1 MLGSLLLGSL
11 LDFVLIIYFNNFVA
25 RQLRLEFPGAIYHIT
40 SRGNARQ
47 DIFLDDEDRRNFL
60 NLIGK
65 EIKQQRWRC
74 YSYCLMNNHYHL
86 VIETPEGNL
95 ISGMRRLN
103 GVYTQMFHR
112 RHGRVGHLFQ
122 GRYKSIIVD
131 QEGYLLELCRYVV
144 LNPVRAG
151 IIDKPQQWRWSSYG
165 CTVGLRKEPSWLDA
179 KWILEQFSYYEEKSA
194 RDQYRRFVLDGIG
207 GPSPWDGLK
216 GQIWLGSKVFLENMD
231 RLINRESVKN
241 VPITQTL
248 PARPTKF
255 EVLESVA
262 RVYGL
267 SMDEVIYRRDQ
278 GAYKAVVYLLRRLVN
293 LDLKTVAKEFGIS
306 TTRVSKIQGEI
317 EKMDKIDINLQKLLR
332 KYKVK
337 Q

>member
-1 MLGSLLLGSL
+1 M
-11 LDFVLIIYFNNFVA
+11 LDFILAIYFNNFMA

-40 SRGNARQ
+40 SRGNSRQ
-47 DIFLDDEDRRNFL
+47 DTFLNDEDRRSFL
-60 NLIGK
+60 NLVGK
-65 EIKQQRWRC
+65 EIEQQRWRC
-74 YSYCLMNNHYHL
+74 YSYCLMKNHYHL
-86 VIETPEGNL
+86 VIETPDGNL

-103 GVYTQMFHR
+103 GVYTQMFNR
-112 RHGRVGHLFQ
+112 KHGRVGHLFQ

-131 QEGYLLELCRYVV
+131 REGYLLELCRYVV

-151 IIDKPQQWRWSSYG
+151 IVDKPEQWEWSSYG
-165 CTVGLRKEPSWLDA
+165 RTVGLGEEPIWLDS
-179 KWILEQFSYYEEKSA
+179 KWILEQFSNDKKSA
-194 RDQYRRFVLDGIG
+194 HDQYRRFVLDGIR
-207 GPSPWDGLK
+207 GPSPWEGLK
-216 GQIWLGSKVFLENMD
+216 GQIWLGSKGFLENMD
-231 RLINRESVKN
+231 RLINRGSVKN

-306 TTRVSKIQGEI
+306 TTRVSEIQGEI
-317 EKMDKIDINLQKLLR
+317 EKMDKIDINLQ
-332 KYKVK
+332 
-337 Q
+337 

>member
-1 MLGSLLLGSL
+1 M
-11 LDFVLIIYFNNFVA
+11 LDFVLIVYFHNIMA

-47 DIFLDDEDRRNFL
+47 EIFLDDEDRRSFL
-60 NLIGK
+60 YLIGK
-65 EIKQQRWRC
+65 EMQQQRWRC
-74 YSYCLMNNHYHL
+74 YSFCLMNNHYHL

-103 GVYTQMFHR
+103 GVYTQMFNR

-131 QEGYLLELCRYVV
+131 REGYLLELCRYVV

-151 IIDKPQQWRWSSYG
+151 IVEGPEQWRWSSYN
-165 CTVGLRKEPSWLDA
+165 CTVGLREGLSWLDT
-179 KWILEQFSYYEEKSA
+179 KWILEQFSYDEKSA

-207 GPSPWDGLK
+207 GPRPWEGLK
-216 GQIWLGSKVFLENMD
+216 GQIWLGSTEFLEKMD
-231 RLINRESVKN
+231 RLINKKSIKN

-255 EVLESVA
+255 EVIESVA
-262 RVYGL
+262 RVYDV
-267 SMDEVIYRRDQ
+267 SIDDVIDRRDA
-278 GAYKAVVYLLRRLVN
+278 GAYKAAVYLLRRVVN
-293 LDLKTVAKEFGIS
+293 LGLKNVAEEFGIS

-317 EKMDKIDINLQKLLR
+317 EGIDKIDPKLIRLLR

-337 Q
+337 K